1 MSRQLSSSEREKL
14 LEDISNK
21 WEETLH
27 FIGDGGDVTFAFLG
41 LAKHDL
47 LVSGNT
53 VDCQYCKRHIGEE
66 AKLIDMTM
74 DLAKLGNTYPHAHGL
89 GEKMRIAFSAM
100 KITVFITL
108 GGLRRAGFLP

>member
-1 MSRQLSSSEREKL
+1 MSRQISSREREKL
-14 LEDISNK
+14 LEDVSNK

-27 FIGDGGDVTFAFLG
+27 FVGDGGDITFAFLN
-41 LAKHDL
+41 LAKQDL

-53 VDCQYCKRHIGEE
+53 VDCQYCKKHIEEE

-74 DLAKLGNTYPHAHGL
+74 ALAKLGNTYPHAHGF

-108 GGLRRAGFLP
+108 GGLRRAGFLG